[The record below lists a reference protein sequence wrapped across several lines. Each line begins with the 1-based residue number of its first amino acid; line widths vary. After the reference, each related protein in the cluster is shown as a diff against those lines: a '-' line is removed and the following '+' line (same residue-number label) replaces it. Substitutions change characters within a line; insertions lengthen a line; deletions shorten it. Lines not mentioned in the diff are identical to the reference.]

1 LRSSV
6 ADYEVI
12 RALPASNFGQSR
24 FLCRAPERFGLEE
37 PVMVTELTVDASGWR
52 ELTARLSTLAAIDSP
67 HLLTPLEVG
76 PDLDPDGAGVYLATE
91 SAPGGSA
98 EEASRSDHRTLVAAV
113 SAAARAADAMHAA
126 GIAHGAIDASTILFT
141 ARGPTLSPP
150 PMGGPSG
157 VIARARNWKDLT
169 VLDPDLL
176 RGDAPS
182 RSSDIWSLAATLHT
196 LLSTRPLYP
205 DIKGDG
211 DTAEPTVT
219 TVQRVLFTQ
228 PEIDPSLPAPVAAVL
243 SRCFAT
249 DPSDR
254 LATAAELADG
264 LSRQD
269 HS

>member
-1 LRSSV
+1 MRSSV

-24 FLCRAPERFGLEE
+24 YLCRAPERFGLDE
-37 PVMVTELTVDASGWR
+37 PVMVTELAVDASGWR
-52 ELTARLSTLAAIDSP
+52 DLIGRLSTLASIDSP
-67 HLLTPLEVG
+67 HLLTLLEVG
-76 PDLDPDGAGVYLATE
+76 PDLDPDSAGVYLATE

-98 EEASRSDHRTLVAAV
+98 QEASRSDQHTLVAAV
-113 SAAARAADAMHAA
+113 AAAARGADAMHAA
-126 GIAHGAIDASTILFT
+126 GVAHGAIDASTILFT
-141 ARGPTLSPP
+141 TTGPALSPP
-150 PMGGPSG
+150 PMGGAAG
-157 VIARARNWKDLT
+157 VIARARSWKDLT

-205 DIKGDG
+205 DIKTDS
-211 DTAEPTVT
+211 DSAEPIVT

-228 PEIDPSLPAPVAAVL
+228 PEIDPSLPAHVGAVL
-243 SRCFAT
+243 ARCFAT

-254 LATAAELADG
+254 LTSAAQLADELA
-264 LSRQD
+264 RQEQP
-269 HS
+269 